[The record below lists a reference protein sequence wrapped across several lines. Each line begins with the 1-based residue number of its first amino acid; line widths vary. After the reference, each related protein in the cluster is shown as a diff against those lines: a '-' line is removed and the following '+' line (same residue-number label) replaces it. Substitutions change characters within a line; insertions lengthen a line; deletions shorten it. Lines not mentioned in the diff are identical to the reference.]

1 MRAIV
6 WPLLLLTLTPTLCAQ
21 TEPPPRPFVPM
32 VAVDPTH
39 PPKPGETVSRREL
52 LIPPKA
58 MKELQRSQSAFLS
71 GDIRSSAQHLE
82 RALQIYPHYLEAH
95 NNLGSRYIELHEY
108 EKAAAEFQKAIDLD
122 PRVKQPFNNL
132 SVALFLLQ
140 RYPDA
145 EIAAR
150 RALDLDPHNSTA
162 QYMLGCTMAME
173 KRNPS
178 EAIELLRQTE
188 VEFPDARLLLAQI
201 LIRQGTVNEAENE
214 LHEYLRVPGV
224 EKKQKVECWLA
235 RLEQTSA
242 TTGCAQT
249 NTR

>member
-6 WPLLLLTLTPTLCAQ
+6 WPLLLVLTPTLYAQ
-21 TEPPPRPFVPM
+21 TEPPPGPFVPV
-32 VAVDPTH
+32 VAVDPSH
-39 PPKPGETVSRREL
+39 LPKPGDTVSTREL

-58 MKELQRSQSAFLS
+58 TKELQRSRTAHDA
-71 GDIRSSAQHLE
+71 GDIRSSALHLE
-82 RALQIYPHYLEAH
+82 KALQIYPHYLEAH
-95 NNLGSRYIELHEY
+95 NTLGSRYIELHEY

-122 PRVKQPFNNL
+122 SRITQPFNNL
-132 SVALFLLQ
+132 SVALFLLE

-145 EIAAR
+145 EAATR

-162 QYMLGCTMAME
+162 QYMLGCVLATE

-178 EAIELLRQTE
+178 EAIELLHRTE

-201 LIRQGTVNEAENE
+201 LVRQGVLNEAKNE
-214 LHEYLRVPGV
+214 LHSYLKVPGV

-235 RLEQTSA
+235 RLEQTLATSA
-242 TTGCAQT
+242 CAQASV
-249 NTR
+249 R

>member
-1 MRAIV
+1 MRPSV
-6 WPLLLLTLTPTLCAQ
+6 WALLLVLTSRVCAQ
-21 TEPPPRPFVPM
+21 TEPPPHPFVPI
-32 VAVDPTH
+32 DQSRLPRL
-39 PPKPGETVSRREL
+39 EESVSTREL

-58 MKELQRSQSAFLS
+58 AKELRRSQTALRT

-122 PRVKQPFNNL
+122 PRIVQPFNNL
-132 SVALFLLQ
+132 SVALFLRQ
-140 RYPDA
+140 RYRDA
-145 EIAAR
+145 EAAAR

-162 QYMLGCTMAME
+162 QYMLGCVLATE

-201 LIRQGTVNEAENE
+201 LLRQGVVNEAKNE
-214 LHEYLRVPGV
+214 LHSYLKVPGV

-242 TTGCAQT
+242 TTGCAQA